1 MADLYGVLRSD
12 GKSERA
18 IFVID
23 KQGIIRYV
31 DVHDIDQQPDNELL
45 FQVLAELEPAAAAA
59 QKATEAKVAA
69 PEPPTGDVIMYC
81 TPWCPACRRARA
93 YLAEKGI
100 KYTEVDISKDR
111 AAASKVRGWARGFE
125 TTPTFDIKGTI
136 IVDFDQAKVAKALG
150 IA

>member
-1 MADLYGVLRSD
+1 
-12 GKSERA
+12 
-18 IFVID
+18 
-23 KQGIIRYV
+23 
-31 DVHDIDQQPDNELL
+31 
-45 FQVLAELEPAAAAA
+45 VLAELEPAAAAA
-59 QKATEAKVAA
+59 QRAAEANIPA
-69 PEPPTGDVIMYC
+69 PEPPKGDVIMYC

-111 AAASKVRGWARGFE
+111 AAAARVRGWARGFE
-125 TTPTFDIKGTI
+125 TTPAFDIKGTI